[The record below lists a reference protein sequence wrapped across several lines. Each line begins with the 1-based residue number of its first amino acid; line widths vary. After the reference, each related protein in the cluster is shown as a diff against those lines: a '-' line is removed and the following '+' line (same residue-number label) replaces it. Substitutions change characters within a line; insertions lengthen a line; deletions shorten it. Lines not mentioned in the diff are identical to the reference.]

1 MPSAGANQIRLA
13 GNVPASQNI
22 EAGNNHQKNRESLF
36 CNVRVELKK
45 LLLYLSADHIV
56 PKRILANFVE
66 SKLIHLFLVHD
77 NVCIQ
82 YLLPAILE

>member
-1 MPSAGANQIRLA
+1 MVAGKRIGLA
-13 GNVPASQNI
+13 GNVPVGDEHTNGKNEQNSEDI
-22 EAGNNHQKNRESLF
+22 Y

-45 LLLYLSADHIV
+45 LLLFLSADQTI

-66 SKLIHLFLVHD
+66 GKLVHLFLIHD
-77 NVCIQ
+77 DVCIQ